1 MQETK
6 KPKEPLLSVKND
18 FVFKLIFG
26 DAWHKD
32 ILRAFLNAITNK
44 AERWETMRY

>member
-1 MQETK
+1 MQEAA

-26 DAWHKD
+26 DERHKT
-32 ILRAFLNAITNK
+32 F
-44 AERWETMRY
+44 YGHF